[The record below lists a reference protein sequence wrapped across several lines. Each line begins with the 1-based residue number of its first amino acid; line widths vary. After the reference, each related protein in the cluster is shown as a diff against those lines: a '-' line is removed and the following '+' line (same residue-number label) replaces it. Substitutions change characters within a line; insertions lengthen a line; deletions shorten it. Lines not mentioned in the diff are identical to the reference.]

1 VASSEPAATSSLTA
15 RFGAIVKPRADRSH
29 DRKGVGSSKSTES
42 PGHGNNEPAAA
53 SEPVAAADLIA
64 GSEFQARR
72 RTVSVGLDGRKLD
85 ALLVAFSPNLRY
97 LSGFTG
103 SNGNLLLTPQRSI
116 LFTDPRYRIQAALE
130 TTCEIRIAK
139 GPLAVAL
146 GTAIA
151 RLGLK
156 RIGYEPARMTCDLFE
171 SLKAKLPMRASLEP
185 SLGENGAAGWIEE
198 LRMVKSA
205 AEIDLIRRSV
215 ETNSRAFEQVVARVK
230 PGMKESDLA
239 AELEY
244 RMRRLG
250 AGKPAFETIVASGVR
265 SAWPHAQPSAARLQT
280 GGLVVVDMGAM
291 QEGYASD
298 MTRMLYLGMPGTK
311 VKRTYRA
318 VLEAQLAAIDAVRAG
333 ASTARVDGAA
343 RKVLQGYGLDR
354 AFIHSTGHGL
364 GLEIHEPPRIG
375 KRDKTRLQAGMAIT
389 IEPGVYLEGFGG
401 VRIEDTVVVTEK
413 GCEILTPTSKDL
425 RLI

>member
-1 VASSEPAATSSLTA
+1 LPVASSEFEA
-15 RFGAIVKPRADRSH
+15 R
-29 DRKGVGSSKSTES
+29 RKT
-42 PGHGNNEPAAA
+42 
-53 SEPVAAADLIA
+53 VAA
-64 GSEFQARR
+64 
-72 RTVSVGLDGRKLD
+72 GLAERKLD

-103 SNGNLLLTPQRSI
+103 SNGNLLLTPRRAI
-116 LFTDPRYRIQAALE
+116 LFTDPRYQIQSAQE
-130 TTCEIRIAK
+130 TTCEVRIGK
-139 GPLAVAL
+139 GPLAMAVAS
-146 GTAIA
+146 AIA
-151 RLGLK
+151 KLGLK
-156 RIGYEPARMTCDLFE
+156 RIGYEPARMTCDLLD

-185 SLGENGAAGWIEE
+185 AAGWIEE

-205 AEIDLIRRSV
+205 DEIERIRRSV
-215 ETNSRAFEQVVARVK
+215 ETNSQAFEQVAARVN

-250 AGKPAFETIVASGVR
+250 AEKPAFETIVAGGAR
-265 SAWPHAQPSAARLQT
+265 SAWPHAQPSAARLEN

-291 QEGYASD
+291 QDGYASD
-298 MTRMLYLGMPGTK
+298 MTRMLFLGAPGAK
-311 VKRTYRA
+311 VKQTYRA

-333 ASTARVDGAA
+333 ASTARVDAAA
-343 RKVLQGYGLDR
+343 RKVLQGYGLEQ

-364 GLEIHEPPRIG
+364 GLEIHEPPRLG
-375 KRDKTRLQAGMAIT
+375 KRDKNKLQAGMAIT

-401 VRIEDTVVVTEK
+401 IRIEDTVVVTEN
-413 GCEILTPTSKDL
+413 GCEILTPTGKEL